1 VRQAWGDVVGWSGL
15 SKVAPNHAV
24 AADLIRL
31 RLEQLEAEAQ
41 AVTAEL
47 EARRTQLR
55 ADVASGVS
63 VTLVQELEL
72 NALATSRVRL
82 SDERRRLQSRL
93 PSPPP
98 DPGPHDHLRHR
109 HLPATGETRARLRL
123 LSVWSALST
132 PLLLGV
138 IGLAFLPARPFAII
152 STVLLW
158 TRVVV
163 GIEAAA
169 RRHLLGFLLGVVA
182 VAVVTMVVASFF
194 LSVITWGWRY
204 AVTGTFWSLA
214 IILLIANVQ
223 ELGRD

>member
-93 PSPPP
+93 LSPHQTRGRTITYAIGTSQQPARRVP
-98 DPGPHDHLRHR
+98 GCGSSRCGPH
-109 HLPATGETRARLRL
+109 
-123 LSVWSALST
+123 
-132 PLLLGV
+132 
-138 IGLAFLPARPFAII
+138 
-152 STVLLW
+152 
-158 TRVVV
+158 
-163 GIEAAA
+163 
-169 RRHLLGFLLGVVA
+169 
-182 VAVVTMVVASFF
+182 
-194 LSVITWGWRY
+194 
-204 AVTGTFWSLA
+204 
-214 IILLIANVQ
+214 
-223 ELGRD
+223 